1 MRKLIIILLH
11 LMLLIPGYSLYGQ
24 EEIIEG
30 GKKVGQAGFKFMDV
44 AIGAR
49 AAGMGE
55 AFAFI
60 GDDADALFC
69 NPAGIAQMDDKKF
82 DLTTCRVS
90 WIAETS
96 INALGLVANLGTFGN
111 VGFSV
116 FYTDYGD
123 VIGTIYDNDPTNE
136 AGYLETDT
144 LDLGSYAAGLS
155 YARKL
160 TDKFMIGA
168 NFRYSYEH
176 LGENLFTNNRET
188 RDSIWTEKN
197 EAQTIAYDI
206 GTIFYPGF
214 ESLRLGMSIVNF
226 STAVR
231 YEYEEG
237 RTSTFQLPLTFK
249 MGAAMDV
256 LDLLGEHPDYSLLVD
271 FEFVHPR
278 DYSQRYHLG
287 GELSILEIIKLR
299 AGYKFGYDE
308 EGIAFGAGINTANV
322 KLDYAYSEFGIFDF
336 VNRVSLGLSF

>member
-1 MRKLIIILLH
+1 MRKLIIITLLH
-11 LMLLIPGYSLYGQ
+11 LMLLIPGFSLYGQ
-24 EEIIEG
+24 EEGGG
-30 GKKVGQAGFKFMDV
+30 GKKIGQAGFKFMDV

-60 GDDADALFC
+60 GDDADAIFY
-69 NPAGIAQMDDKKF
+69 NPAGIAQMDDKNF
-82 DLTTCRVS
+82 DLTVCKVD
-90 WIAETS
+90 WIVETS
-96 INALGLVANLGTFGN
+96 INAVGLVANLGTFGN
-111 VGFSV
+111 VGFSLL
-116 FYTDYGD
+116 YTDYGD
-123 VIGTIYDNDPTNE
+123 VIGTVVEPDS
-136 AGYLETDT
+136 ASGYRETGLLE
-144 LDLGSYAAGLS
+144 LGSYATGVS

-176 LGENLFTNNRET
+176 LGDNLFANNT
-188 RDSIWTEKN
+188 ARDSIWTEEN
-197 EAQTIAYDI
+197 ETQTIAYDI

-226 STAVR
+226 STAVQ

-237 RTSTFQLPLTFK
+237 RTNSFNLPLTFK

-256 LDLLGEHPDYSLLVD
+256 LDLLGEHPHHSLLVD
-271 FEFVHPR
+271 FELVHPR

-308 EGIAFGAGINTANV
+308 EGLAFGAGIKTANV
-322 KLDYAYSEFGIFDF
+322 KLDYSYSEFGIFDF

>member
-1 MRKLIIILLH
+1 MRKLIIIVLLH

-24 EEIIEG
+24 EETTEG
-30 GKKVGQAGFKFMDV
+30 GKKIGQAGFKFMDV

-49 AAGMGE
+49 AAGMGG

-60 GDDADALFC
+60 GDDADAVFC
-69 NPAGIAQMDDKKF
+69 NPAGIAQMDDKNF
-82 DLTTCRVS
+82 DLTVCKVD
-90 WIAETS
+90 WIVETS
-96 INALGLVANLGTFGN
+96 VKALGLVANLGTFGN
-111 VGFSV
+111 VGFSLL
-116 FYTDYGD
+116 YTDYGE
-123 VIGTIYDNDPTNE
+123 VIGTIYEPDS
-136 AGYLETDT
+136 ASGYVETGLLE
-144 LDLGSYAAGLS
+144 LGSYATGVS
-155 YARKL
+155 YARRL

-168 NFRYSYEH
+168 NFRFAYEH
-176 LGENLFTNNRET
+176 LGDNLFTNDRET

-237 RTSTFQLPLTFK
+237 RTNPFQLPLTFK

-271 FEFVHPR
+271 FELVHPR

-287 GELSILEIIKLR
+287 GELSILQIIKLR

-308 EGIAFGAGINTANV
+308 EGMAFGAGINTANV